1 MCLQFSTHPFW
12 YQAFAPSVEPV
23 FRSSKRFAPG
33 ISGFRCRWRWFWNMS
48 LFCSARALF
57 QALQQRR
64 FTKFWMRS
72 ASWRSITRCF
82 LHGDHS
88 LKTPTMT
95 LFWNSRS
102 RLRPPIL
109 SLTIFLTSSEI
120 GVSVHFLSFFLKPID
135 GNLIGKSGSV
145 CIFFHFS

>member
-1 MCLQFSTHPFW
+1 MCSRFSIHPFW

-23 FRSSKRFAPG
+23 FRSSRRFALG

-48 LFCSARALF
+48 PSCSARALF

-64 FTKFWMRS
+64 FTEFWMLC

-82 LHGDHS
+82 LHGDHC

-102 RLRPPIL
+102 RLRPL
-109 SLTIFLTSSEI
+109 HYHAQYFRLRRFGHTGSSSNNTINS
-120 GVSVHFLSFFLKPID
+120 P
-135 GNLIGKSGSV
+135 
-145 CIFFHFS
+145 